1 MITTATTPST
11 MPAAMPVT
19 PGAAAGRS
27 RKAAGGAADA
37 DTIRAAALARGLSLT
52 GLAPAIGKVSADAS
66 TVRATYPGFL
76 ADALQVEVDIRDERR
91 RARRITEAKLP
102 RTKTLAEFDTTAN
115 PLITPQILALLE
127 SGAFIA
133 ASEPVVLLGDSGTGK
148 SHLLIGTCV
157 AAAEN
162 GHRVRYVT
170 CAQLANELAEA
181 ADELHLAKT
190 VARYGRLDLLAI
202 DELGY
207 VHLDQRS
214 AELLFQILT
223 EREERAA
230 IAVVSNSPFSEWSR
244 TFTDTRLAAAV
255 IDRITYR
262 AHIIETGSTS
272 YRLAS
277 ATNRK

>member
-1 MITTATTPST
+1 M
-11 MPAAMPVT
+11 
-19 PGAAAGRS
+19 
-27 RKAAGGAADA
+27 
-37 DTIRAAALARGLSLT
+37 
-52 GLAPAIGKVSADAS
+52 
-66 TVRATYPGFL
+66 RATYPRFL

-127 SGAFIA
+127 SGAFIT

>member
-1 MITTATTPST
+1 MITTATKPST

-52 GLAPAIGKVSADAS
+52 GLAPAIGQVSADAS
-66 TVRATYPGFL
+66 TARATYPGFL

-115 PLITPQILALLE
+115 PLITPQILALLQ
-127 SGAFIA
+127 SGAFIT

>member
-1 MITTATTPST
+1 MTTTATPST
-11 MPAAMPVT
+11 MPAAMPAAAS
-19 PGAAAGRS
+19 AAAGRG
-27 RKAAGGAADA
+27 RKAAADA
-37 DTIRAAALARGLSLT
+37 DTIRAASLARGLSLT

-66 TVRATYPGFL
+66 TARATYPGFL

-127 SGAFIA
+127 SGAFIT

-202 DELGY
+202 DLCRSRGY
-207 VHLDQRS
+207 AD
-214 AELLFQILT
+214 
-223 EREERAA
+223 AA
-230 IAVVSNSPFSEWSR
+230 
-244 TFTDTRLAAAV
+244 
-255 IDRITYR
+255 
-262 AHIIETGSTS
+262 
-272 YRLAS
+272 
-277 ATNRK
+277 